1 MTSEEKQEILTEL
14 RRIASYLALLVEDK
28 IKEKRSA
35 FEAKVTIKRRQ
46 MWNLMDG
53 TKNISHIAEKVN
65 VSQEAVRIFVIELE
79 KEGLVEVQVEGRG
92 RYPRRIIL

>member
-1 MTSEEKQEILTEL
+1 MTSDEKQEILREL
-14 RRIASYLALLVEDK
+14 RRIASYLALLAEDK

-35 FEAKVTIKRRQ
+35 FEAKITTKRKQ

-53 TKNISHIAEKVN
+53 TKNISCIANKVD

-79 KEGLVEVQVEGRG
+79 REGLVEVQAEGRG
-92 RYPRRIIL
+92 RYPRRLI